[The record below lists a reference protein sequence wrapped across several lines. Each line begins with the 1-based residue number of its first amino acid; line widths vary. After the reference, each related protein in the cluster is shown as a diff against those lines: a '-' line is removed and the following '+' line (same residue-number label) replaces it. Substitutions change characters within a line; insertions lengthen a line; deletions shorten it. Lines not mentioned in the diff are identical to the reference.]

1 MTNRLSFY
9 ERDKKEQEPR
19 GGIVI
24 PEEVEIHRERL
35 SGVFAPVTTPFDEK
49 GNLLFEKMRSNIQK
63 LNSSQLRGYLV
74 LGTNGEF
81 RSLSTE
87 EQMDVLKAVVQS
99 ASSDKIIMAGTGA
112 ESTYVSIDLCRQA
125 AEIGAHYGSLITPFF
140 FAKKMSDK
148 ALIQHFV
155 KVAEASPIPVLLYNN
170 PGVTGITMST
180 AVIKEVSSHPKI
192 VGMKDSSPGNLSAY
206 LLNAKPTFSLL
217 AGSANFFFTGL
228 MMGAVGGVLSLA
240 DVIPD
245 PCCKLYELGKAQ
257 NLEEGRAL
265 QYRLMKFNE
274 MVSGKFGV
282 AGVKA
287 AMDFA
292 GFYGGPPRAPLLP
305 LTEDEKRNLKD
316 NLVAAGCLEKN
327 I

>member
-1 MTNRLSFY
+1 M
-9 ERDKKEQEPR
+9 
-19 GGIVI
+19 
-24 PEEVEIHRERL
+24 HREKL
-35 SGVFAPVTTPFDEK
+35 SGVFAPITTPFNERGDLLLEK
-49 GNLLFEKMRSNIQK
+49 LAANIKQ
-63 LNSSQLRGYLV
+63 LNTSRLRGYLV

-81 RSLSTE
+81 RSLSTS
-87 EQMDVLKAVVQS
+87 EQMEVLGVVVKT
-99 ASSDKIIMAGTGA
+99 ASPDKVIMAGTGA
-112 ESTYVSIDLCRQA
+112 ESTKVSIELCHQA

-140 FAKKMSDK
+140 FAKKMTDK

-155 KVAEASPIPVLLYNN
+155 RVADQSPIPVLLYNN

-206 LLNAKPTFSLL
+206 ILNAQPRFSLL

-228 MMGAVGGVLSLA
+228 LMGAVGGVLSLA
-240 DVIPD
+240 DAFPE
-245 PCCKLYELGKAQ
+245 PCCRLYDFGVNGQLK
-257 NLEEGRAL
+257 EGREL
-265 QYRLMKFNE
+265 QFQLMELNQK
-274 MVSGKFGV
+274 VSGKFGV

-305 LTEDEKRNLKD
+305 LAPDEKKKLRED
-316 NLVAAGCLEKN
+316 LVASGFLEA
-327 I
+327 